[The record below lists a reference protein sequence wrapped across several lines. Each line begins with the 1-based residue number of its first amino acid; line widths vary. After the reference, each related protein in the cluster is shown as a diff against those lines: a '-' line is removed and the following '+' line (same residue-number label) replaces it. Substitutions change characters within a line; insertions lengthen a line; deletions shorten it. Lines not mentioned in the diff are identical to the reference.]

1 MQFSELGKSTQTILK
16 LCRQIGFGQLTDLV
30 IVNGELHTTAASRK
44 QTSIR
49 LDKAPATLAQANA
62 EYDFL
67 LCTAQEQLVRRAHDI
82 GNGHIMNIEIRDGR
96 PVSANFEETV
106 AEI

>member
-16 LCRQIGFGQLTDLV
+16 LCRQIGFGQLTDLA
-30 IVNGELHTTAASRK
+30 IVNGELHTTASSRK
-44 QTSIR
+44 QTCIR
-49 LDKAPATLAQANA
+49 LDKAPAASVQTNA

-67 LCTAQEQLVRRAHDI
+67 LCAAQEQLVRRAHDI
-82 GNGHIMNIEIRDGR
+82 GNGHILNIEIRDGR
-96 PVSANFEETV
+96 PVSANIQEAV